1 MTKKSTETLSTEE
14 LDQVAGG
21 ADGSVKFIR
30 DSINPSV
37 DAAVPFHRVINNTVY
52 GGGTDKGQDGDD
64 LLIVN
69 NGDGSDF

>member
-1 MTKKSTETLSTEE
+1 MTRKTTETLSNEE

-30 DSINPSV
+30 DSVDTSI

-52 GGGTDKGQDGDD
+52 AGAT
-64 LLIVN
+64 
-69 NGDGSDF
+69 GDGSDL